1 MLRFSQHVLDFNE
14 VELSSPRAHTSQ
26 QKLQFSHMDS
36 THLLLDLFLRN
47 LYFIVIVK
55 SSFFSHSFSN
65 TLLLSYSLLCSSYV
79 LWLLCQSAQVAI
91 TKYHRP
97 GGLYLFFHNPE
108 ARKSKIKV
116 LSGLVS
122 GEASL
127 AGSPPLVSSRHLLC
141 VSRERLVSGEAPL
154 AGSPP
159 LVSSRHLLCV
169 PRERECCGWCPPS
182 SNTDTSSIRL
192 FWRQSFQFQ
201 MTAYVPDF
209 EQFI

>member
-36 THLLLDLFLRN
+36 TRLLLDLFLRN

-55 SSFFSHSFSN
+55 SSFFPHSFSN

-127 AGSPPLVSSRHLLC
+127 AD
-141 VSRERLVSGEAPL
+141 
-154 AGSPP
+154 SPP

-182 SNTDTSSIRL
+182 SNKDTSSIRL
-192 FWRQSFQFQ
+192 SWCQSFQFQ